1 MSGTSADGVDACLA
15 QIDERDGKLEAR
27 IEAFLT
33 EPYPPTVRKKVLEA
47 RSVEDVCRLNFE
59 LGELF
64 ARAALHVCSKA
75 AVDPADVH
83 AIGSHGQTVCHLPND
98 RGGKNARPTREH
110 SIPAV
115 GRTFLSAQGATL
127 QIGEPCVIAQR
138 TGITT
143 VADFRPRD
151 VAAGGAGA
159 PLVPIVD
166 FLLLA
171 DSGTSRAALNIG
183 GIANVTIL
191 PAACT
196 VDQVIAFDTGP
207 GNMVIDGL
215 IELLTDGRETC
226 DRGGATAA
234 RGSADEELLAELLGD
249 DYFDAPPPK
258 STGRERFGR
267 AFAEGLM
274 AAGRSRGLSGQDIV
288 ATATALTA
296 RTIADAVTRWGSSA
310 GRGIQVIASGGG
322 VHNAAMMTMLRE
334 ALPDARLAASDEFGI
349 PADAKE
355 ALAFAVLAYLTLNGM
370 PGNLTGATGARE
382 RVVLGKIVPG
392 SGKEAWNA
400 HDHGRG
406 SADQGA

>member
-15 QIDERDGKLEAR
+15 QIDEREGKLEAR
-27 IEAFLT
+27 VEAFLT
-33 EPYPPTVRKKVLEA
+33 ERYPPTVRKNVLEA

-64 ARAALHVCSKA
+64 ASAALDLCSKA
-75 AVDPADVH
+75 AVAPADVD
-83 AIGSHGQTVCHLPND
+83 AIGSHGQTVCHQDAADGN
-98 RGGKNARPTREH
+98 
-110 SIPAV
+110 
-115 GRTFLSAQGATL
+115 ATL

-151 VAAGGAGA
+151 VAAGGTGA
-159 PLVPIVD
+159 PLVPVVD

-171 DSGTSRAALNIG
+171 DSSTSRAALNIG
-183 GIANVTIL
+183 GIANVTFL
-191 PAACT
+191 PAACSA
-196 VDQVIAFDTGP
+196 DQVVAFDTGP
-207 GNMVIDGL
+207 GNMVIDAL
-215 IELLTDGRETC
+215 MELLTGGRETC
-226 DRGGATAA
+226 DRDGATAA
-234 RGSADEELLAELLGD
+234 RGSTDEELLADLLGD

-267 AFAEGLM
+267 AFAERLL
-274 AAGRSRGLSGQDIV
+274 AAGRSRGLSEQDIV

-296 RTIADAVTRWGSSA
+296 RTVADAITRWDPAAPGDVE
-310 GRGIQVIASGGG
+310 VIASGGG
-322 VHNAAMMTMLRE
+322 VHNPAMMDMLRK
-334 ALPDARLAASDEFGI
+334 ALPHARLEPSDEFGI

-355 ALAFAVLAYLTLNGM
+355 ALAFAVLAYLTLNGR

-382 RVVLGKIVPG
+382 QVVLGKIVPG

-400 HDHGRG
+400 NYHGRR
-406 SADQGA
+406 SANQGA